1 MHSSI
6 SKISIFPRITN
17 QHYPIMIVALL
28 KKQTNKE
35 TNINLPYCSHRETTE
50 RPTTDPKWTDR
61 SDDMIL
67 SILWDCRSF
76 YQSLTNFTAR
86 AASPSA
92 PSRSPAR
99 PEPLVALQTTV
110 SADPDSCSHAMV
122 LGLATRPG

>member
-1 MHSSI
+1 M
-6 SKISIFPRITN
+6 ITLSEEQFN
-17 QHYPIMIVALL
+17 EI
-28 KKQTNKE
+28 
-35 TNINLPYCSHRETTE
+35 NINLPYCSHHETTA
-50 RPTTDPKWTDR
+50 RPTTDPTWTDR

-67 SILWDCRSF
+67 SILWDCRSLH
-76 YQSLTNFTAR
+76 QSVTNFTAR
-86 AASPSA
+86 AASLSA